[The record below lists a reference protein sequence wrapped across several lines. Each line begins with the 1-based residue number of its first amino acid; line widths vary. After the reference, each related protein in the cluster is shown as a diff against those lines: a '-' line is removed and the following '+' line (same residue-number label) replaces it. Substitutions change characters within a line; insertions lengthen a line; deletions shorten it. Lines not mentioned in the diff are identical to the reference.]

1 MAENLVDGYTVY
13 ITKPQDQY
21 QKKLYQISYIIFL
34 LREGSEKEFMIFI
47 LSVPSQQKS
56 N

>member
-1 MAENLVDGYTVY
+1 MAENLVNGRTMH
-13 ITKPQDQY
+13 ITKPQGQY
-21 QKKLYQISYIIFL
+21 QEKLYRISYIVFS
-34 LREGSEKEFMIFI
+34 LREGSEKEFMIFV